1 MQKIIFNYNIIF
13 EDNYFEIE
21 FVKGFKNIVDNI
33 LLDKFSLN
41 VWKYLIKGETIE
53 QSDDSKSLTI

>member
-1 MQKIIFNYNIIF
+1 MQKIVTNYNIIF

-41 VWKYLIKGETIE
+41 VWKYLIKGET
-53 QSDDSKSLTI
+53 S